1 MFYSYHIIHPNIES
15 MRLKLS
21 LVLGIATSASA
32 LWSVT
37 YYTASD
43 CSGAGK
49 EIGGFEAGC
58 QTLEAGTRSVMVST
72 DNGNN
77 ITLSTGI
84 NCSSPYEDPIPSEVT
99 GRCVNA
105 AIRSFLSY

>member
-1 MFYSYHIIHPNIES
+1 
-15 MRLKLS
+15 MRLDLPF
-21 LVLGIATSASA
+21 VLGIATSSSA

-37 YYTASD
+37 YYTAID
-43 CSGAGK
+43 CSGPGK

-58 QTLEAGTRSVMVST
+58 RTLETGTNSVMVST
-72 DNGNN
+72 DDGNN

-84 NCSSPYEDPIPSEVT
+84 NCDSPYEDLILNEVT
-99 GRCVNA
+99 DRCVNA